1 MQGPPHRSP
10 QRLHQHPRGHQHAPL
25 RPQPAQAVAATQPNK
40 PTKAYNPRHPE
51 RTLLYRTIAE
61 HFETWFEL
69 ASAGQFDGQGDHHTP
84 PAYVEK
90 AFRKYLE
97 CGIFA
102 HGFARVRCDDCG
114 DDFLVAFSCKGR
126 GVCPSC
132 NTRRMAE
139 AAAHLTDHVFPRLP
153 VRQWVLSVPKRL
165 RYYLQR
171 DKGALNAALR
181 IFLRVVQQSLQS
193 HCPGAAKADPA
204 SLHLG
209 AVAFIHRFGSSLNTH
224 VHFHVCVVDGVFEAV
239 AGPIA
244 QAQSVDAAAAQAN
257 PAPQSVIFHAAT
269 GLDESAIAT
278 VQANVR
284 KRILR
289 AFVARGH
296 MDACDAKDINERAAS
311 SSHGGGFSVDAG
323 VRIEAPDRAGLERL
337 LRYCARPPFAM
348 DRLKQRGADLVYRCG
363 KGHTEP
369 LQSDKYSGEL
379 VLTPLVLINRIAQL
393 VPPPRTHRHRYYG
406 VLAPNSPLRGAV
418 TAMAQVALPEHVP
431 VPPAQVVQ
439 NSPMVVP
446 LGSAAPN
453 EPPPKPKPHPPA
465 HYLWAALIAR
475 IYEVFPLICLN
486 CGGQMRIIAFIT
498 FSADIHKILD
508 HIGVEPEA
516 PRITP
521 ARGPPLWDECGAQE
535 AGEGVEAEPDWDMAA
550 QPPPD
555 YCDDQRTTW

>member
-1 MQGPPHRSP
+1 MQGSPHRSP
-10 QRLHQHPRGHQHAPL
+10 QHVHHHPRGHPHA
-25 RPQPAQAVAATQPNK
+25 PQPAQPAK
-40 PTKAYNPRHPE
+40 RTKAYNPRHPE
-51 RTLLYRTIAE
+51 RTLLYKTLAE
-61 HFETWFEL
+61 HFETWLEL

-84 PAYVEK
+84 PVYVEQ

-102 HGFARVRCDDCG
+102 HGFVRVRCDDCG
-114 DDFLVAFSCKGR
+114 DDYLVAFSCKGR

-139 AAAHLTDHVFPRLP
+139 AAAHLCDHVFPRLP
-153 VRQWVLSVPKRL
+153 VRQWVLSVPKRI

-171 DKGALNAALR
+171 DKGALNAALH
-181 IFLRVVQQSLQS
+181 IFLRVVQQSLQAN
-193 HCPGAAKADPA
+193 CPGAAKADPA

-224 VHFHVCVVDGVFEAV
+224 VHFHVCVVDGVFEAL
-239 AGPIA
+239 AGAKSDADSVNAPSITFHLA
-244 QAQSVDAAAAQAN
+244 QIDAAAITQMQAQ
-257 PAPQSVIFHAAT
+257 
-269 GLDESAIAT
+269 
-278 VQANVR
+278 VQANIR
-284 KRILR
+284 KRLLR

-296 MDACDAKDINERAAS
+296 LESHDAKDMAGYA
-311 SSHGGGFSVDAG
+311 HGGGFSVDAG
-323 VRIEAPDRAGLERL
+323 VRIEAADRAGLERL

-369 LQSDKYSGEL
+369 MQSDKYSGEL
-379 VLTPLVLINRIAQL
+379 VLTPLELINRIAQL

-418 TAMAQVALPEHVP
+418 TAMAQVALPLHVP
-431 VPPAQVVQ
+431 VPPAQLVQ
-439 NSPMVVP
+439 NSSMVVQP
-446 LGSAAPN
+446 GTAAPT
-453 EPPPKPKPHPPA
+453 EPPPKPKPRPSA

-475 IYEVFPLICLN
+475 IYEVFPLICPN

-508 HIGVEPEA
+508 HIGVQPEA

-521 ARGPPLWDECGAQE
+521 ARGPPLWNECGAQE
-535 AGEGVEAEPDWDMAA
+535 SQELGEGVEALPDWDLAN
-550 QPPPD
+550 QSPPD
-555 YCDDQRTTW
+555 YSDDQRPTW